1 MSNYSQGKLAR
12 DITVGIASNQK
23 ASDAFKEVVLRV
35 WRASNSP
42 DAQPDKLCPVE
53 SIETMYMRELRIRDM
68 VGLPRPG
75 GVNSSQTLNL
85 SSTQTQGESQSQT
98 QTQTALGMRS
108 SVNVSSS
115 TSLTGMFGRT
125 STRNL
130 AIENNE
136 NVLSGTASIPNG
148 NTVLSKN
155 NSSSRLDQIPLGE
168 QLHTPFNARELLW
181 NGQSILWDLFSEI
194 TFLMVWAS
202 HDEGMSPKYS

>member
-1 MSNYSQGKLAR
+1 M
-12 DITVGIASNQK
+12 
-23 ASDAFKEVVLRV
+23 

-42 DAQPDKLCPVE
+42 DAQPDKLCPIE

-85 SSTQTQGESQSQT
+85 STTQAESQPS
-98 QTQTALGMRS
+98 LGLRS

-115 TSLTGMFGRT
+115 TSLSGIFGRT

-136 NVLSGTASIPNG
+136 NVLSGTTNIPNG
-148 NTVLSKN
+148 NAVLTKN
-155 NSSSRLDQIPLGE
+155 NSASRLDQIPLGE

-181 NGQSILWDLFSEI
+181 NGQSIL
-194 TFLMVWAS
+194 
-202 HDEGMSPKYS
+202 